1 MGAQGRPAVHSPS
14 FMDDAPRDTQGLQL
28 ALQSDP
34 PWLTPAIGGVA
45 AASLGAFLAIFAAYG
60 IGAPLG
66 LLPGTTVAVFVGS
79 ALAVWARRGGGS
91 AWLQLRGAKLVL
103 RERGHRVELV
113 DLASP
118 AGASLLVDPDTG
130 RRLLVLSQQ
139 SDPVLVLEG
148 EGPAPEA
155 AASAPSGFWSGRTV
169 RARLDTL
176 ALSASTAHVYGLA
189 RGQSLDG
196 LLDGLAAQLDDA
208 SPWMTQPLG
217 AGAGAVLSIE
227 PEGVSLGGRV
237 LPREGLQLLAYAL
250 QAQGGR
256 VAALG
261 FGHGEGALVLVGC
274 EEAAVARDAVAGDL
288 SPDGFV
294 SPALFEVLPLLA
306 GPSEAAAVFAR

>member
-1 MGAQGRPAVHSPS
+1 MGLPGGSAVHSAHC
-14 FMDDAPRDTQGLQL
+14 MDDVPRDTRALQL

-79 ALAVWARRGGGS
+79 AMAVWARRGGGS
-91 AWLQLRGAKLVL
+91 AWLHLRGAKILL
-103 RERGHRVELV
+103 AERGHQVELV
-113 DLASP
+113 DLGRP
-118 AGASLLVDPDTG
+118 AGASLLVDEASG

-148 EGPAPEA
+148 EGAARGTAA
-155 AASAPSGFWSGRTV
+155 AASSAFWAERSV
-169 RARLDTL
+169 RARLESL

-189 RGQSLDG
+189 RGQSLDA
-196 LLDGLAAQLDDA
+196 LLDGLASQLDERA
-208 SPWMTQPLG
+208 PWMAQPL
-217 AGAGAVLSIE
+217 GAGAVLSIE
-227 PEGVSLGGRV
+227 ADAVCLGAKV

-250 QAQGGR
+250 SAQGGR

-261 FGHGEGALVLVGC
+261 FGQGEGALLLVGC
-274 EEAAVARDAVAGDL
+274 EEATVARDAVSGDL
-288 SPDGFV
+288 SADGYV
-294 SPALFEVLPLLA
+294 SPATFEVLPLLA
-306 GPSEAAAVFAR
+306 GPSRPDHAAP

>member
-1 MGAQGRPAVHSPS
+1 MGAHRRPAVHSLS

-60 IGAPLG
+60 IDAPLG

-113 DLASP
+113 DLAAPS
-118 AGASLLVDPDTG
+118 GASLLVDVDSG

-148 EGPAPEA
+148 EGPAPGA
-155 AASAPSGFWSGRTV
+155 ARAAPSGFWAGRTV
-169 RARLDTL
+169 RGRLDAL

-189 RGQSLDG
+189 RGESLDA
-196 LLDGLAAQLDDA
+196 LLDGLAAQLDDTA
-208 SPWMTQPLG
+208 PWMTQHL
-217 AGAGAVLSIE
+217 GAGAVLSIE
-227 PEGVSLGGRV
+227 AEGVSLGARV
-237 LPREGLQLLAYAL
+237 LPRQGLQLLAYAL

-274 EEAAVARDAVAGDL
+274 EEAAVARDAVTGDL

-294 SPALFEVLPLLA
+294 SPAVFEVLPLLA
-306 GPSEAAAVFAR
+306 GPSEAAAVVAR